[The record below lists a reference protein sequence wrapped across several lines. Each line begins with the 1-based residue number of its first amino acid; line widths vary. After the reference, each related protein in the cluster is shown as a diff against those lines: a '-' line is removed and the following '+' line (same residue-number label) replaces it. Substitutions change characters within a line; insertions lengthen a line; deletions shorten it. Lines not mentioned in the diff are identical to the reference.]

1 MAALSITAASVL
13 ANSNAVR
20 DSGIA
25 GEVIAAGQAI
35 YVNSTTNRV
44 MLADTNSAT
53 AEARVA
59 KGIALNG
66 AAAAEQPVAYIKEGD
81 LTVNAVLTKGV
92 GVYLGGAPGAIVPV
106 ADLTTGDY
114 TCFLGIAKS
123 TTVLAIKIQSAGV
136 SI

>member
-1 MAALSITAASVL
+1 MAAISITAANVV
-13 ANSNAVR
+13 AGSNATR
-20 DSGIA
+20 DTGIA
-25 GEVIAAGQAI
+25 GEAITAGQAV
-35 YVNSTTNRV
+35 YLAAATNRW

-59 KGIALNG
+59 KGVALNG
-66 AAAAEQPVAYIKEGD
+66 AAINQPVAVIKEGD

-92 GVYLGGAPGAIVPV
+92 GYYLGGAPGAIVPV

-123 TTVLAIKIQSAGV
+123 TTVLAIKVQSAGV
-136 SI
+136 AI

>member
-1 MAALSITAASVL
+1 MTALSITASSVV
-13 ANSNAVR
+13 AGSNAVR

-25 GEVIAAGQAI
+25 GEAITAGQAI
-35 YVNSTTNRV
+35 YVNSATNRV

-66 AAAAEQPVAYIKEGD
+66 AGSEQPVAYIKEGD

-92 GVYLGGAPGAIVPV
+92 GVYLGGAAGAIVPV

-136 SI
+136 AI